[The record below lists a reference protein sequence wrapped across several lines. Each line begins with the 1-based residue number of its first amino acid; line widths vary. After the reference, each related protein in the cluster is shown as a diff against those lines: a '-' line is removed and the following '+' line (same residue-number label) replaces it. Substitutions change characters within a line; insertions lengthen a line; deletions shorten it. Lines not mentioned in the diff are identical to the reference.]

1 MFYGKKMIDFD
12 TLSRRN
18 CKTNRSIFENYREIE
33 AFVGQIIKAKDLRRT
48 KI

>member
-1 MFYGKKMIDFD
+1 MFYGKKMIDFN

-18 CKTNRSIFENYREIE
+18 CKVNRSIFENYNGIE
-33 AFVGQIIKAKDLRRT
+33 AFVGQITKAKDLRRT